1 MTPFWRRLFNIEKKN
16 NPTHVVI
23 NKANYQDVKWTEKS
37 FADLSEAGYKNCMA
51 VFSCVNLIAKT
62 SAGIEFQLED
72 KKGNEIEKHPLL
84 DLLARPNKMESKRT
98 LITKHVSYLLLNGN
112 AYPLVVKAMQ
122 EPRFM
127 YSMRPDRVQVLPG
140 SGFELVRGY
149 RYTVGS
155 EYQDFLLAQER
166 DHSVRHLKLFHPLDD
181 YYGYGMVAAASRGVD
196 ISNLTDAWNAKILTN
211 DMRPAGAF
219 VIEGSLTDQQFNR
232 MKDLVNEEFSGS
244 ENAGKPLLMEGGLK
258 FTPFSFTQK
267 ELDWLQG
274 DKINSRKICSVFGVA
289 PELIG
294 DSEAKTYSNYGEA
307 RRSLY
312 TDIVLPMMS
321 FIVDEWNAWLVPM
334 YGDDLVLKLDT
345 EAIEALQE
353 DRAQKFAY
361 LTACDFLTVNEK
373 RLAMGYGEYGPEAD
387 VILVQLGRIPLEQ
400 QVAEPEPIPEPLQ
413 DAQDEAQ
420 GEDEDGDDESS
431 KDDNKSAVVG
441 RKVSFWAN
449 RERKEQL
456 WKSFEVRVKTRERSF
471 EYLAKQYLAKQ
482 AAEVQRKASVTNDLM
497 HLEVS
502 DLLDIEVEAKR
513 YFRHFYPWYKDHFR
527 RAMEAGIRASKG
539 NLLDEAELKADNPT
553 SWVSYMDEELEAE
566 LRDLIFNSGTQVN
579 KTALETI
586 FQELKKANANNMTV
600 EQFAHEIYSKL
611 EDFTPWKA
619 RLWART

>member
-1 MTPFWRRLFNIEKKN
+1 
-16 NPTHVVI
+16 
-23 NKANYQDVKWTEKS
+23 
-37 FADLSEAGYKNCMA
+37 
-51 VFSCVNLIAKT
+51 
-62 SAGIEFQLED
+62 
-72 KKGNEIEKHPLL
+72 
-84 DLLARPNKMESKRT
+84 
-98 LITKHVSYLLLNGN
+98 
-112 AYPLVVKAMQ
+112 
-122 EPRFM
+122 
-127 YSMRPDRVQVLPG
+127 
-140 SGFELVRGY
+140 
-149 RYTVGS
+149 
-155 EYQDFLLAQER
+155 
-166 DHSVRHLKLFHPLDD
+166 
-181 YYGYGMVAAASRGVD
+181 MVAAASRGVD
-196 ISNLTDAWNAKILTN
+196 ISNLTDAWNAKILPN
-211 DMRPAGAF
+211 AMRPAGAF

-387 VILVQLGRIPLEQ
+387 VILVPLGRIPLEQ

-420 GEDEDGDDESS
+420 GDDDNEDDETPVEDRD
-431 KDDNKSAVVG
+431 KAARGRVERKSYWTAPE
-441 RKVSFWAN
+441 RKEKYWRSFETRINN
-449 RERKEQL
+449 RERT
-456 WKSFEVRVKTRERSF
+456 FEW
-471 EYLAKQYLAKQ
+471 LAKKYLEQQ
-482 AAEVQRKASVTNDLM
+482 AREVKRKASVAGSLRDLSADDLM
-497 HLEVS
+497 
-502 DLLDIEVEAKR
+502 DIEVEAKR
-513 YFRHFYPWYKDHFR
+513 YFKAFKPWYIDAFVRAGNAGMRAAKGDLFDDAEFKDAAGKFNYLKDH
-527 RAMEAGIRASKG
+527 EKIIH
-539 NLLDEAELKADNPT
+539 
-553 SWVSYMDEELEAE
+553 
-566 LRDLIFNSGTQVN
+566 DLIYKSGTKV
-579 KTALETI
+579 TETTI
-586 FQELKKANANNMTV
+586 NSIVDMLNAAIESDMTV
-600 EQFAHEIYSKL
+600 DEFASHLYEQLK
-611 EDFTPWKA
+611 DFTPWKA
-619 RLWART
+619 RLWARTESAKIDNWGNLEGYRQTEFVNRKGWMCSFVAESRDAHMMADGQEVALDEDFLIGGTAMSHPGDPKGGAENTCNCLCSIYPVVSVEG